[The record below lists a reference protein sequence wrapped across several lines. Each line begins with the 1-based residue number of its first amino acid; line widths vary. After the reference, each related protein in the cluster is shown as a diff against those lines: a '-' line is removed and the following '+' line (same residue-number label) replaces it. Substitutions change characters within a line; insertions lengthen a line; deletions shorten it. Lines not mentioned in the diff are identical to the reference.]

1 MTHQVNDELYL
12 AAFSWSRS
20 QALNGNVPTLYIKQE
35 IFGQCIAWPVKILE
49 HVASHTFCNI
59 N

>member
-20 QALNGNVPTLYIKQE
+20 QALNDNEPTLYIKQE
-35 IFGQCIAWPVKILE
+35 IFG
-49 HVASHTFCNI
+49 
-59 N
+59 